1 MIELGNR
8 TLQPNLKN
16 FQPKTLCEIEIHYV
30 QEPELIN
37 SDHIQFIIPTTIAPR
52 YNSDVDSDILIER
65 IDFNNVQSIVSSLT
79 ATRHAAKSFVNDTH
93 SILEGKS
100 L

>member
-1 MIELGNR
+1 MRANLGDIELFE
-8 TLQPNLKN
+8 PLKWILTN
-16 FQPKTLCEIEIHYV
+16 PPKKNYSRQIFVLADGEISNA
-30 QEPELIN
+30 QM
-37 SDHIQFIIPTTIAPR
+37 
-52 YNSDVDSDILIER
+52 DILIER

>member
-1 MIELGNR
+1 

-52 YNSDVDSDILIER
+52 
-65 IDFNNVQSIVSSLT
+65 
-79 ATRHAAKSFVNDTH
+79 
-93 SILEGKS
+93 
-100 L
+100 